1 MVPKELDELIKEY
14 LTDGVI
20 TSKER
25 QVLLKKAQQMGLDV
39 DEIDLYIDAQQQKV
53 DQAVETAKRN
63 ARGKTCP
70 FCGAVIPLLADK
82 CPECGKNI
90 TPEASKE
97 LEEIFDNLENAL
109 VEFKLGKDIGK
120 NKANVERYVR
130 KARTYYEN
138 NPKVQKL
145 LAEIE
150 EEKENAVNEARNQAV
165 VSMLKKAAPYIG
177 YFIFIGI
184 LFLMITVL
192 YNLVPSPSNVIS
204 KVQSALEDGD
214 IVKAQSYC
222 ADYVKDHDDSD
233 AADQIMGAF
242 DAIIS
247 YQSSQVSAYVKEG
260 DLNSARNYLSETPIC
275 LSGYFGTSTIVKKYD
290 SMYFSVINEYINKG
304 ELDSAESLALTY
316 RSKINNDMSWVD
328 SSCYKAL
335 KSKFKKEGRDFST
348 LKSEYDFDDK

>member
-14 LTDGVI
+14 LTDGII

-53 DQAVETAKRN
+53 DQAVETTKRN

-82 CPECGKNI
+82 CPECGKTI
-90 TPEASKE
+90 TPEANKE

-109 VEFKLGKDIGK
+109 VEFKLGNDIGK

-150 EEKENAVNEARNQAV
+150 EEKENSINEARSQAII
-165 VSMLKKAAPYIG
+165 SKLKKIG
-177 YFIFIGI
+177 PVIALFILTIFGI
-184 LFLMITVL
+184 IYGCHESST
-192 YNLVPSPSNVIS
+192 YSPSYCIN
-204 KVQSALEDGD
+204 KVQSTLKDGD

-222 ADYVKDHDDSD
+222 ADYIKSHPYSG
-233 AADQIMGAF
+233 AADEIMGAF

-247 YQSSQVSAYVKEG
+247 YQSSQVSAYVDEE
-260 DLNSARNYLSETPIC
+260 DLSSASKYLSEMPIC
-275 LSGYFGTSTIVKKYD
+275 LSGFFGASTILKKYD
-290 SMYFSVINEYINKG
+290 SMYFSVINEYIKKG

-316 RSKINNDMSWVD
+316 RSKIDDDMSWPN
-328 SSCYKAL
+328 SSCYKTL
-335 KSKFKKEGRDFST
+335 KSTFKKEGRDFST
-348 LKSEYDFDDK
+348 LKSEYDYDDE

>member
-25 QVLLKKAQQMGLDV
+25 QVLLKKAQQMVLDV

-82 CPECGKNI
+82 CPECGKAI

-109 VEFKLGKDIGK
+109 VEFKLGNDIGK

-165 VSMLKKAAPYIG
+165 VSMLKKAAPIVF
-177 YFIFIGI
+177 FIFLG
-184 LFLMITVL
+184 LLSFYGLL
-192 YNLVPSPSNVIS
+192 YIDPSPSNVIN

-222 ADYVKDHDDSD
+222 ADYVKRHDDSD

-247 YQSSQVSAYVKEG
+247 YQSSQVSAYVNEG
-260 DLNSARNYLSETPIC
+260 DLNSASKYLSEMPIC
-275 LSGYFGTSTIVKKYD
+275 LSGYFIASTIVKKYD
-290 SMYFSVINEYINKG
+290 HMYFSVINEFIKKG

-316 RSKINNDMSWVD
+316 RSKIDDDLYWLD
-328 SSCYKAL
+328 SSCYKTL
-335 KSKFKKEGRDFST
+335 KSTFKKEGRDFST
-348 LKSEYDFDDK
+348 LKSKYDSDDK

>member
-53 DQAVETAKRN
+53 DQAAEATKRK
-63 ARGKTCP
+63 ARGKSCP

-109 VEFKLGKDIGK
+109 VEFKSGKDIGK

-165 VSMLKKAAPYIG
+165 FSMLKKAAPY
-177 YFIFIGI
+177 FIIMGI
-184 LFLMITVL
+184 VFLMITVPFYL
-192 YNLVPSPSNVIS
+192 IPSPSNVIS

-222 ADYVKDHDDSD
+222 ADYVKNHDDSD

-247 YQSSQVSAYVKEG
+247 YQSSQVSAYVNEG
-260 DLNSARNYLSETPIC
+260 DLNSASKYLSEMPIC
-275 LSGYFGTSTIVKKYD
+275 LSGYFIASTIVKKYD
-290 SMYFSVINEYINKG
+290 HMYFSVINEFIKKG

-316 RSKINNDMSWVD
+316 RSKIDDDLYWRD
-328 SSCYKAL
+328 SSCYKTL
-335 KSKFKKEGRDFST
+335 KSTFKKEGRDFST
-348 LKSEYDFDDK
+348 LKSKYDSDDK

>member
-53 DQAVETAKRN
+53 DQAAEATKRK
-63 ARGKTCP
+63 ARGKSCP

-109 VEFKLGKDIGK
+109 VEFKSGKDIGK

-165 VSMLKKAAPYIG
+165 FSMLKKAAPY
-177 YFIFIGI
+177 FIIMGI
-184 LFLMITVL
+184 VFLMITVPFYL
-192 YNLVPSPSNVIS
+192 IPSPSNVIS

-247 YQSSQVSAYVKEG
+247 YQSSQVSAYVNEG
-260 DLNSARNYLSETPIC
+260 DLNSASKYLSEMPIC
-275 LSGYFGTSTIVKKYD
+275 LSGYFIASTIVKKYD
-290 SMYFSVINEYINKG
+290 HMYFSVINEFIKKG

-316 RSKINNDMSWVD
+316 RSKIDDDLYWLD
-328 SSCYKAL
+328 SSCYKTL
-335 KSKFKKEGRDFST
+335 KSTFKKEGRDFST
-348 LKSEYDFDDK
+348 LKSKYDSDDK

>member
-14 LTDGVI
+14 LTDGII

-53 DQAVETAKRN
+53 DQAVETTKRN

-82 CPECGKNI
+82 CPECGKTI
-90 TPEASKE
+90 TPEANKE

-109 VEFKLGKDIGK
+109 VEFKLGNDIGK

-150 EEKENAVNEARNQAV
+150 EEKENSINEARSQAII
-165 VSMLKKAAPYIG
+165 SKLKKIG
-177 YFIFIGI
+177 PVIALFILTIFGI
-184 LFLMITVL
+184 IYGCHESST
-192 YNLVPSPSNVIS
+192 YSPSYCIN
-204 KVQSALEDGD
+204 KVQSTLKDGD

-222 ADYVKDHDDSD
+222 ADYIKSHPYSG
-233 AADQIMGAF
+233 AADEIMGAF

-247 YQSSQVSAYVKEG
+247 YQSSQVSAYVDEE
-260 DLNSARNYLSETPIC
+260 DLSSASKYLSEMPIC
-275 LSGYFGTSTIVKKYD
+275 LSGFFGASTILKKYD
-290 SMYFSVINEYINKG
+290 SMYFSVINEYIKKG

-316 RSKINNDMSWVD
+316 RSKIDNDVYWPR
-328 SSCYKAL
+328 SSCYKTL
-335 KSKFKKEGRDFST
+335 KSTFKKEGRDFST
-348 LKSEYDFDDK
+348 LKSEYDYDDE

>member
-53 DQAVETAKRN
+53 DQAAEATKRK
-63 ARGKTCP
+63 ARGKSCP

-97 LEEIFDNLENAL
+97 LEEIFENLENAL
-109 VEFKLGKDIGK
+109 VEFKSGKDIGK

-165 VSMLKKAAPYIG
+165 VSMLKKAAPIVF
-177 YFIFIGI
+177 FIFLG
-184 LFLMITVL
+184 LLSFYGLL
-192 YNLVPSPSNVIS
+192 YIDPSPSNVIN

-222 ADYVKDHDDSD
+222 ADYVKRHDDSD

-247 YQSSQVSAYVKEG
+247 YQSSQVSAYVNEG
-260 DLNSARNYLSETPIC
+260 DLNSASKYLSEMPIC
-275 LSGYFGTSTIVKKYD
+275 LSGYFIASTIVKKYD
-290 SMYFSVINEYINKG
+290 HMYFSVINEFIKKG

-316 RSKINNDMSWVD
+316 RSKIDDDLYWLD
-328 SSCYKAL
+328 SSCYKTL
-335 KSKFKKEGRDFST
+335 KSTFKKEGRDFST
-348 LKSEYDFDDK
+348 LKSKYDSDDK

>member
-14 LTDGVI
+14 LTDGII

-53 DQAVETAKRN
+53 DQAVETTKRN
-63 ARGKTCP
+63 ARGKSCP

-82 CPECGKNI
+82 CPECGKAI

-109 VEFKLGKDIGK
+109 VEFKSGKDIGK

-150 EEKENAVNEARNQAV
+150 EEKENAVNEARKQAV
-165 VSMLKKAAPYIG
+165 FSML
-177 YFIFIGI
+177 
-184 LFLMITVL
+184 
-192 YNLVPSPSNVIS
+192 
-204 KVQSALEDGD
+204 
-214 IVKAQSYC
+214 
-222 ADYVKDHDDSD
+222 
-233 AADQIMGAF
+233 
-242 DAIIS
+242 
-247 YQSSQVSAYVKEG
+247 
-260 DLNSARNYLSETPIC
+260 
-275 LSGYFGTSTIVKKYD
+275 
-290 SMYFSVINEYINKG
+290 
-304 ELDSAESLALTY
+304 
-316 RSKINNDMSWVD
+316 
-328 SSCYKAL
+328 
-335 KSKFKKEGRDFST
+335 
-348 LKSEYDFDDK
+348 

>member
-14 LTDGVI
+14 LTDGII

-53 DQAVETAKRN
+53 DQAAEATKRN
-63 ARGKTCP
+63 ARGKSCP

-90 TPEASKE
+90 TPEANKE

-109 VEFKLGKDIGK
+109 VEFKSGKDIGK

-150 EEKENAVNEARNQAV
+150 EEKENSINEARSQAII
-165 VSMLKKAAPYIG
+165 SKLKKIG
-177 YFIFIGI
+177 PVIALFILTI
-184 LFLMITVL
+184 FLIIYGCHESST
-192 YNLVPSPSNVIS
+192 YSPSYCIN
-204 KVQSALEDGD
+204 KVQSTLKDGD

-222 ADYVKDHDDSD
+222 ADYIKSHSYSG
-233 AADQIMGAF
+233 AADEIMGAF

-247 YQSSQVSAYVKEG
+247 YQSSQVSAYVNEG
-260 DLNSARNYLSETPIC
+260 DLNSASKYLSEMPIC
-275 LSGYFGTSTIVKKYD
+275 LSDFFGASTIIKKYD
-290 SMYFSVINEYINKG
+290 SMYFSVINEYIKKG

-316 RSKINNDMSWVD
+316 RSKIDNDLYWLD
-328 SSCYKAL
+328 SSCYKTL
-335 KSKFKKEGRDFST
+335 KSTFKKEGRDFST
-348 LKSEYDFDDK
+348 LKSKYDSDDK

>member
-14 LTDGVI
+14 LTDGII

-53 DQAVETAKRN
+53 DQAVETTKRN
-63 ARGKTCP
+63 ARGKSCP

-82 CPECGKNI
+82 CPECGKTI

-109 VEFKLGKDIGK
+109 VEFKSGKDIGK

-150 EEKENAVNEARNQAV
+150 EEKENAVNEARNQAIF
-165 VSMLKKAAPYIG
+165 SMLKKAAPIIG
-177 YFIFIGI
+177 FITFVGLFYFYTFYY
-184 LFLMITVL
+184 FA
-192 YNLVPSPSNVIS
+192 PSPSIVIS

-222 ADYVKDHDDSD
+222 ADYVKNHDDSD

-247 YQSSQVSAYVKEG
+247 YQSSQVSAYVNEG
-260 DLNSARNYLSETPIC
+260 DLNSASKYLSEMPIC
-275 LSGYFGTSTIVKKYD
+275 LSDFFGSSTIVKKYD
-290 SMYFSVINEYINKG
+290 SMYFSVINEYIKKG

-316 RSKINNDMSWVD
+316 RSKIDNDVYWPR
-328 SSCYKAL
+328 SSCYKTL
-335 KSKFKKEGRDFST
+335 KSTFKKEGRDFST
-348 LKSEYDFDDK
+348 LKSEYDYDDE

>member
-14 LTDGVI
+14 LTDGII

-53 DQAVETAKRN
+53 DQAVETTKRN
-63 ARGKTCP
+63 ARGKSCP

-82 CPECGKNI
+82 CPECGKTI

-109 VEFKLGKDIGK
+109 VEFKSGKDIGK

-150 EEKENAVNEARNQAV
+150 EEKENSINEARSQAII
-165 VSMLKKAAPYIG
+165 SKLKKIG
-177 YFIFIGI
+177 PVIALFILTIFGI
-184 LFLMITVL
+184 IYGCHESST
-192 YNLVPSPSNVIS
+192 YSPSYCIN
-204 KVQSALEDGD
+204 KVQSTLKDGD

-222 ADYVKDHDDSD
+222 ADYIKSHSYSG
-233 AADQIMGAF
+233 AADEIMGAF

-247 YQSSQVSAYVKEG
+247 YQSSQVSAYVDEG
-260 DLNSARNYLSETPIC
+260 DLNSASKYLSEMPIC
-275 LSGYFGTSTIVKKYD
+275 LSGFFGASTILKKYD
-290 SMYFSVINEYINKG
+290 SMYFSVINEYIKKG

-316 RSKINNDMSWVD
+316 RSKIDDDMSWPN
-328 SSCYKAL
+328 SSCYKTL
-335 KSKFKKEGRDFST
+335 KSTFKKEGRDFST
-348 LKSEYDFDDK
+348 LKSKYDSDDK

>member
-14 LTDGVI
+14 LTDGII

-53 DQAVETAKRN
+53 DQAAEATKRK
-63 ARGKTCP
+63 ARGKSCP

-109 VEFKLGKDIGK
+109 VEFKSGKDIGK

-165 VSMLKKAAPYIG
+165 FSMLKKAAPY
-177 YFIFIGI
+177 FICMGI
-184 LFLMITVL
+184 IFLMITVPFYL
-192 YNLVPSPSNVIS
+192 IPSPSNVIS

-247 YQSSQVSAYVKEG
+247 YQSSQVSAYVNEG
-260 DLNSARNYLSETPIC
+260 DLNSASKYLSEMPIC
-275 LSGYFGTSTIVKKYD
+275 LSGYFIAPTIVKKYD
-290 SMYFSVINEYINKG
+290 HMYFSVINEYIKKG

-316 RSKINNDMSWVD
+316 RSKIDDDMSWLD
-328 SSCYKAL
+328 SSCYKTL
-335 KSKFKKEGRDFST
+335 KSTFKKEGRDFST
-348 LKSEYDFDDK
+348 LKSKYDSDDK

>member
-14 LTDGVI
+14 LTDGII

-53 DQAVETAKRN
+53 DQAVETTKRN
-63 ARGKTCP
+63 ARGKSCP

-82 CPECGKNI
+82 CPECGKTI
-90 TPEASKE
+90 TPEANKE

-109 VEFKLGKDIGK
+109 VEFKLGNDIGK

-150 EEKENAVNEARNQAV
+150 EEKENSINEARRQAII
-165 VSMLKKAAPYIG
+165 SKLKKIG
-177 YFIFIGI
+177 PVIAILILWIIGI
-184 LFLMITVL
+184 IYGCHESST
-192 YNLVPSPSNVIS
+192 YSPGYCIN
-204 KVQSALEDGD
+204 KVQSTLKDGD

-222 ADYVKDHDDSD
+222 ADYVKNHHYSD
-233 AADQIMGAF
+233 AADEIMGAF

-247 YQSSQVSAYVKEG
+247 YQSSQVSAYVDEE
-260 DLNSARNYLSETPIC
+260 DLSSASKYLSEMQIC
-275 LSGYFGTSTIVKKYD
+275 LSGFFGTSTILKKYD
-290 SMYFSVINEYINKG
+290 SMYFSVINEYIKKG

-316 RSKINNDMSWVD
+316 RSKIDDDMSWPN
-328 SSCYKAL
+328 SSCYKTL
-335 KSKFKKEGRDFST
+335 KSTFKKEGRDFST
-348 LKSEYDFDDK
+348 LKSQWDSDDE

>member
-14 LTDGVI
+14 LTDGII

-53 DQAVETAKRN
+53 DQAAEATKRN
-63 ARGKTCP
+63 ARGKSCP

-109 VEFKLGKDIGK
+109 VEFKSGKDIGK

-165 VSMLKKAAPYIG
+165 FSMLKKAAPY
-177 YFIFIGI
+177 FICMGI
-184 LFLMITVL
+184 IFLLITVPFYL
-192 YNLVPSPSNVIS
+192 IPSPSNVIS

-222 ADYVKDHDDSD
+222 ADYVKRHDDSD

-247 YQSSQVSAYVKEG
+247 YQSSQVSAYVNEG
-260 DLNSARNYLSETPIC
+260 DLNSASKYLSEMPIC
-275 LSGYFGTSTIVKKYD
+275 LSGYFIASTIVKKYD
-290 SMYFSVINEYINKG
+290 HMYFSVINEYIKKG

-316 RSKINNDMSWVD
+316 RSKIDDDLYWLD
-328 SSCYKAL
+328 SSCYKTL
-335 KSKFKKEGRDFST
+335 KSTFKKEGRDFSS
-348 LKSEYDFDDK
+348 LKSKYDSDDK

>member
-14 LTDGVI
+14 LTDGII

-53 DQAVETAKRN
+53 DQAVETTKRN

-82 CPECGKNI
+82 CPECGKTI
-90 TPEASKE
+90 TPEANKE

-109 VEFKLGKDIGK
+109 VEFKLGNDIGK

-165 VSMLKKAAPYIG
+165 FSMLKKAAPY
-177 YFIFIGI
+177 FIIMGI
-184 LFLMITVL
+184 VFLMITVPFYL
-192 YNLVPSPSNVIS
+192 IPSPSNVIS

-247 YQSSQVSAYVKEG
+247 YQSSQVSAYVNEG
-260 DLNSARNYLSETPIC
+260 DLNSASKYLSEMPIC
-275 LSGYFGTSTIVKKYD
+275 LSGFFGASTILKKYD
-290 SMYFSVINEYINKG
+290 SMYFSVINEYIKKG

-316 RSKINNDMSWVD
+316 RSKIDDDLYWLD
-328 SSCYKAL
+328 SSCYKTL
-335 KSKFKKEGRDFST
+335 KSTFKKEGRDFST
-348 LKSEYDFDDK
+348 LKSKYDSDDK

>member
-14 LTDGVI
+14 LTDGII

-53 DQAVETAKRN
+53 DQAAEATKRK
-63 ARGKTCP
+63 ARGKSCP

-82 CPECGKNI
+82 CPECGKAI

-109 VEFKLGKDIGK
+109 VEFKSGKDIGK

-150 EEKENAVNEARNQAV
+150 EEKENAVNEARKQAV
-165 VSMLKKAAPYIG
+165 FSMLKKAAPTIG
-177 YFIFIGI
+177 FITFLGLLYFCAFYY
-184 LFLMITVL
+184 FD
-192 YNLVPSPSNVIS
+192 PSPSNVIN

-222 ADYVKDHDDSD
+222 ADYVKNHHYSD
-233 AADQIMGAF
+233 AADEIMGAF

-247 YQSSQVSAYVKEG
+247 YQSSQVSAYVDEE
-260 DLNSARNYLSETPIC
+260 DLSSASKYLSEMQIC
-275 LSGYFGTSTIVKKYD
+275 LSGFFGTSTILKKYD
-290 SMYFSVINEYINKG
+290 SMYFSVINEYIKKG

-316 RSKINNDMSWVD
+316 RSKIDNDLYWLD
-328 SSCYKAL
+328 SSCYKTL
-335 KSKFKKEGRDFST
+335 KSTFKKEGRDFST
-348 LKSEYDFDDK
+348 LKSKYDSDDK

>member
-82 CPECGKNI
+82 CPECGKTI
-90 TPEASKE
+90 TPEANKE

-109 VEFKLGKDIGK
+109 VEFKLGNDIGK

-138 NPKVQKL
+138 NPKVQK
-145 LAEIE
+145 
-150 EEKENAVNEARNQAV
+150 
-165 VSMLKKAAPYIG
+165 
-177 YFIFIGI
+177 
-184 LFLMITVL
+184 
-192 YNLVPSPSNVIS
+192 
-204 KVQSALEDGD
+204 
-214 IVKAQSYC
+214 
-222 ADYVKDHDDSD
+222 
-233 AADQIMGAF
+233 
-242 DAIIS
+242 
-247 YQSSQVSAYVKEG
+247 
-260 DLNSARNYLSETPIC
+260 
-275 LSGYFGTSTIVKKYD
+275 
-290 SMYFSVINEYINKG
+290 
-304 ELDSAESLALTY
+304 
-316 RSKINNDMSWVD
+316 
-328 SSCYKAL
+328 
-335 KSKFKKEGRDFST
+335 
-348 LKSEYDFDDK
+348 

>member
-14 LTDGVI
+14 LTDGII

-53 DQAVETAKRN
+53 DQAVETTKRN
-63 ARGKTCP
+63 ARGKSCP

-90 TPEASKE
+90 TPEANKE

-109 VEFKLGKDIGK
+109 VEFKSGKDIGK

-150 EEKENAVNEARNQAV
+150 EEKENAVNEARKQAV
-165 VSMLKKAAPYIG
+165 FSMLKKAAPIVF
-177 YFIFIGI
+177 FIFLG
-184 LFLMITVL
+184 LL
-192 YNLVPSPSNVIS
+192 YFCAFYYFDPSPSNVIN

-222 ADYVKDHDDSD
+222 ADYVKNHKDSD
-233 AADQIMGAF
+233 AADEIMGAF

-275 LSGYFGTSTIVKKYD
+275 VSGYFGTSTIVKKYD
-290 SMYFSVINEYINKG
+290 SMYFSVINEYIKKG
-304 ELDSAESLALTY
+304 ELDLAESLALTY
-316 RSKINNDMSWVD
+316 RSRINNDMSWPR

-335 KSKFKKEGRDFST
+335 KSTFKKEGRDFST
-348 LKSEYDFDDK
+348 LKSEYDYDDE

>member
-53 DQAVETAKRN
+53 DQAAEATKRK
-63 ARGKTCP
+63 ARGKSCP

-82 CPECGKNI
+82 CPECGKTI

-109 VEFKLGKDIGK
+109 VEFKSGKDIGK

-150 EEKENAVNEARNQAV
+150 EEKENAVNEARNQAIF
-165 VSMLKKAAPYIG
+165 SMLKNAAPTIGFITLMGLALFYIF
-177 YFIFIGI
+177 YSI
-184 LFLMITVL
+184 L
-192 YNLVPSPSNVIS
+192 PSPGIVIS

-222 ADYVKDHDDSD
+222 ADYVKMSDDSD

-247 YQSSQVSAYVKEG
+247 YQSSQVSAYVNEG
-260 DLNSARNYLSETPIC
+260 DLNSASKYLSETPIC
-275 LSGYFGTSTIVKKYD
+275 LSGYFIASTIVKKYD
-290 SMYFSVINEYINKG
+290 HMYFSVIIEFIKKG

-316 RSKINNDMSWVD
+316 RSKIDDDLYWLD
-328 SSCYKAL
+328 SSCYKTL
-335 KSKFKKEGRDFST
+335 KSTFKKEGRDFSS
-348 LKSEYDFDDK
+348 LKSKYDSDDK

>member
-53 DQAVETAKRN
+53 DQAAEATKRK
-63 ARGKTCP
+63 ARGKSCP

-82 CPECGKNI
+82 CPECGKTI

-109 VEFKLGKDIGK
+109 VEFKSGKDIGK

-165 VSMLKKAAPYIG
+165 VSMLKKAAPIVF
-177 YFIFIGI
+177 FIFLG
-184 LFLMITVL
+184 LLSFYGLL
-192 YNLVPSPSNVIS
+192 YIDPSPSNVIN

-222 ADYVKDHDDSD
+222 ADYVKRHDDSD

-247 YQSSQVSAYVKEG
+247 YQSSQVSAYVNEG
-260 DLNSARNYLSETPIC
+260 DLNSASKYLSEMPIC
-275 LSGYFGTSTIVKKYD
+275 LSGYFIASTIVKKYD
-290 SMYFSVINEYINKG
+290 HMYFSVINEFIKKG

-316 RSKINNDMSWVD
+316 RSKIDDDLYWLD
-328 SSCYKAL
+328 SSCYKTL
-335 KSKFKKEGRDFST
+335 KSTFKKEGRDFST
-348 LKSEYDFDDK
+348 LKSKYDSDDK